1 MQLRQ
6 SCLRKVEKEKFE
18 KEKTEKEKDEEK
30 KNNEKNKIKN
40 KKNKEKAKKSKIDK
54 PYYTQSTFLNNVSTA
69 ITGTSDGY
77 VIVWDKCEALCKEDE
92 IITDRRKIKK
102 VQLLKY
108 KKDVISDKDAIN
120 FLLNYVN

>member
-1 MQLRQ
+1 MN
-6 SCLRKVEKEKFE
+6 
-18 KEKTEKEKDEEK
+18 EKDK
-30 KNNEKNKIKN
+30 NEKNKFENEKEKKDKEKKFKEIKDKEKKDKERA
-40 KKNKEKAKKSKIDK
+40 KKNKLEK
-54 PYYTQSTFLNNVSTA
+54 PYYTQSTFLNNVSMA

-108 KKDVISDKDAIN
+108 KKDVVSDKDAIN
-120 FLLNYVN
+120 FLLNYVKIN